1 MIATDSQVPQR
12 TKVPSTITPAF
23 LGAIDPVVVH
33 EFFIRTRVDSLRLWI
48 HRQKYCDMF
57 AGGEDVFQMFI
68 FGTSQHEPAQ
78 KKAEVVGMVVHHW
91 LKDVLKPD
99 IILFKELDPKELD
112 QHV

>member
-1 MIATDSQVPQR
+1 
-12 TKVPSTITPAF
+12 
-23 LGAIDPVVVH
+23 
-33 EFFIRTRVDSLRLWI
+33 
-48 HRQKYCDMF
+48 
-57 AGGEDVFQMFI
+57 MFI

-91 LKDVLKPD
+91 LKDELKPD